1 MFATDSLMSVKCA
14 QSTYALIYKE
24 SKAPLVDL
32 QVPVSASEFNLTCTV
47 LVCEHRSH
55 KTWDVELSRAPW
67 SLSEKCSSSPSE
79 VIVEDSASA
88 PPLLP
93 CTEA

>member
-14 QSTYALIYKE
+14 QSTY
-24 SKAPLVDL
+24 
-32 QVPVSASEFNLTCTV
+32 VSASEFNLTCTV

-67 SLSEKCSSSPSE
+67 SLFVRKM
-79 VIVEDSASA
+79 
-88 PPLLP
+88 LK
-93 CTEA
+93 

>member
-32 QVPVSASEFNLTCTV
+32 QVPVSANEFNLTCTV

-67 SLSEKCSSSPSE
+67 SLFVRKM
-79 VIVEDSASA
+79 
-88 PPLLP
+88 LK
-93 CTEA
+93 